1 MKLHLPKAWYSVVL
15 AACMTCTAQAGI
27 TSSNPYSITLEDG
40 TSTFTAAAE
49 IPGEGDSPATPAV
62 TLRILTCDNANT
74 DVVDGYTGATYTVL
88 ASTATSDSTYSQG
101 RFYIDADNEATRIN
115 GMGTLI
121 IANGTYRAVEN
132 GNAQNFYGGQ
142 LKLVG
147 RSVSNDI
154 IIGSETYTENWTG
167 ATDAA
172 RVNYS
177 GAIQLTH
184 NAKLTGSNLTLVAD
198 SQIGVEGDGTKIA
211 YIENAISGAGKS
223 LELLTDHAG
232 NAIHLS
238 GGASLKTL
246 SGAANVVLDDKK
258 SNGSADAGSKSYTM
272 NNITGTGTM
281 TIDSGVT
288 LTLLGDVTANGNT
301 VESTKDISLTGTLQL
316 GDDSNTQRYI
326 KLSGD
331 ITMSGNPDI
340 MIRKKADISVTGS
353 VSANKIKFGDSSN
366 TSESILRIKNGG
378 SLTAAQDLDMTNGNA
393 NSKAKVVFESGST
406 GSANKLWM
414 GVYDESERET
424 YIDVANGASLQ
435 LANAGVTI
443 SGDDSETAARIKRTG
458 GGSGEFGAGRSDF
471 AVSDAKITV
480 DNANGAAVNL
490 TMSGTYSLKNAYSG
504 LVTEQNSNNTNY
516 ASVEASTGSITF
528 LNKASGME
536 VSELTIES
544 KKSVSVYSGDS
555 VSSTAAALTIGKS
568 LEITGNT
575 SINGMLVLKDGV
587 ALDLTGSITLS
598 NALTLG
604 SNLSLSDDMIT
615 MLGSSNSLTLFTG
628 VTGITG
634 WESEG
639 MVAASDVFSNAEFAE
654 NGIYDSHVVSYK
666 GGVVS
671 IHSIP
676 EPTTA
681 TLSLLALAGLAARRR
696 RR

>member
-15 AACMTCTAQAGI
+15 AACMTCTAQA
-27 TSSNPYSITLEDG
+27 TVTVSNPYSITLEDG
-40 TSTFTAAAE
+40 STSFTAAAE
-49 IPGEGDSPATPAV
+49 IPGEGETPATPAV
-62 TLRILTCDNANT
+62 TLKILNSDEKSTTPSDTHA
-74 DVVDGYTGATYTVL
+74 GATYTVL
-88 ASTATSDSTYSQG
+88 ASTATSDATWGTG
-101 RFYIDADNEATRIN
+101 RFYIDSPQEATLISN
-115 GMGTLI
+115 MGTLI
-121 IANGTYRAVEN
+121 IASGTYLAEENGT
-132 GNAQNFYGGQ
+132 AQSFNGGQ

-147 RSVSNDI
+147 TTVSNDI
-154 IIGSETYTENWTG
+154 IIGTETYTEAWNDPGRT
-167 ATDAA
+167 
-172 RVNYS
+172 NYS
-177 GAIQLTH
+177 GAIQLT
-184 NAKLTGSNLTLVAD
+184 NGAKLTGRSLTLVAD
-198 SQIGVEGDGTKIA
+198 SQIGLEGSSSKG

-223 LELLTDHAG
+223 LALMTSDAG
-232 NAIHLS
+232 NTIFLS

-246 SGAANVVLDDKK
+246 SGSANVVLDDKK
-258 SNGSADAGSKSYTM
+258 SNDSTNAASKEYTM

-301 VESTKDISLTGTLQL
+301 VESTKDISLTGTLKL

-331 ITMSGNPDI
+331 ITKSGNPDI
-340 MIRKKADISVTGS
+340 LIRKKADISVTGS
-353 VSANKIKFGDSSN
+353 VSANKIKFGDSNINN
-366 TSESILRIKNGG
+366 TSESVLRIKNGG
-378 SLTAAQDLDMTNGNA
+378 SLTASQDLDMTNGNS

-414 GVYDESERET
+414 AVYDESERET

-435 LANAGVTI
+435 LVNAGVTI

-458 GGSGEFGAGRSDF
+458 GTSGEFGAGRSDF

-480 DNANGAAVNL
+480 DSANGAGVNL

-504 LVTEQNSNNTNY
+504 LVTEKNGNNTNY
-516 ASVEASTGSITF
+516 ASVEASAGSITF

-544 KKSVSVYSGDS
+544 KKAVSVYSGDS
-555 VSSTAAALTIGKS
+555 VSTAAAALTIGKS
-568 LEITGNT
+568 LETTGNT

-628 VTGITG
+628 VTSITG

-654 NGIYDSHVVSYK
+654 NEIYDSHVVSYK
-666 GGVVS
+666 DGVVS

-696 RR
+696 RK